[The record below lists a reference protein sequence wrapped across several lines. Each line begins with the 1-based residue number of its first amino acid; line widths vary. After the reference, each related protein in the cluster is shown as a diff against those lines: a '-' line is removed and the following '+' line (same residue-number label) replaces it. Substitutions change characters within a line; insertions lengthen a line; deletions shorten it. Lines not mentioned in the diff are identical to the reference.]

1 MRLFC
6 RHSVYKVIACNVADR
21 FYIVRCEKYGTQFKL
36 PKAPGEDYKVGT
48 IVHRQEVAYEQRV
61 FEIETGFTLYRFWY

>member
-6 RHSVYKVIACNVADR
+6 KHNVYKVIACNVADR
-21 FYIVRCEKYGTQFKL
+21 FYIVRCEKCGTQFEL

-48 IVHRQEVAYEQRV
+48 IV
-61 FEIETGFTLYRFWY
+61 YR